1 MTPIDKATRKQKDA
15 AMVPDDPR
23 PDWAKEDDELE
34 GRKPDLAEI
43 EDDSSDLE

>member
-1 MTPIDKATRKQKDA
+1 MTPIDKATKKQKDA

-23 PDWAKEDDELE
+23 PEWLKEDNQLE

-43 EDDSSDLE
+43 EGDTSEFE